1 MLHPALDSGD
11 KAVNM
16 QEKTSAYMGLVV
28 EWGNEQATHMIIILD
43 RKKCLR
49 KAEALGKLRS
59 KKGDIHSRW
68 RWGTRETFFG

>member
-28 EWGNEQATHMIIILD
+28 EWGKEQATHMIIILD
-43 RKKCLR
+43 
-49 KAEALGKLRS
+49 
-59 KKGDIHSRW
+59 
-68 RWGTRETFFG
+68 